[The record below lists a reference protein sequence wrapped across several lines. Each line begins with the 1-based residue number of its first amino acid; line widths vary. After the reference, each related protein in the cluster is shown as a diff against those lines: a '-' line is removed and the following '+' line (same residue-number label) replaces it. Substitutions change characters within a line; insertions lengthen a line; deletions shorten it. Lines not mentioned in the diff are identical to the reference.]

1 VHGIY
6 LRPSSLCVLLGF
18 LRGTVGIAEDAQPAL
33 LLAKCSQS
41 TCSWHLLPCLHKL
54 KGKPSLKYKNLP
66 AFLTPCDDNICQDK
80 TFFKEVDLNKQN
92 RIYSII
98 FSTGTKAIG

>member
-54 KGKPSLKYKNLP
+54 KGKPSLKYKI
-66 AFLTPCDDNICQDK
+66 FLLFSHLVMTIS
-80 TFFKEVDLNKQN
+80 V
-92 RIYSII
+92 RIKLSSKKWI
-98 FSTGTKAIG
+98 